1 MSISCSRSVPWQG
14 PCNSVL
20 PLHSWENQGLE
31 VWTLDSSR
39 QRERARGPNTAF
51 SFLDRVGGEI
61 HMVLGHWALAMS
73 QELPAWPCPVPS
85 TLGTSITMSSS
96 SRGRQCPER
105 RGHQPKGRTTRK
117 WPRGGLECRV
127 LRTVS
132 RALSAQRG
140 FGCLAE
146 TRKTHWVEG
155 SSGSLWPA
163 KNWYP
168 QTVRNPQAAL
178 LPPPPYLGICVLAA
192 QSRGTLYDPMDC
204 SLSVSSVHG
213 ILQARILEWVAISFS
228 RGSFQPW
235 D

>member
-1 MSISCSRSVPWQG
+1 
-14 PCNSVL
+14 
-20 PLHSWENQGLE
+20 
-31 VWTLDSSR
+31 
-39 QRERARGPNTAF
+39 
-51 SFLDRVGGEI
+51 
-61 HMVLGHWALAMS
+61 MVLGHWALAMS

-178 LPPPPYLGICVLAA
+178 LPPPPYLGICVCQLLSHVVLFMTPWTVACQSLLSMEFSKQEFWSGLPFPSPGDLSNPGIEPGSPTLQVVVLSGA
-192 QSRGTLYDPMDC
+192 QYTFLNKLL
-204 SLSVSSVHG
+204 SLKR
-213 ILQARILEWVAISFS
+213 AN
-228 RGSFQPW
+228 
-235 D
+235 